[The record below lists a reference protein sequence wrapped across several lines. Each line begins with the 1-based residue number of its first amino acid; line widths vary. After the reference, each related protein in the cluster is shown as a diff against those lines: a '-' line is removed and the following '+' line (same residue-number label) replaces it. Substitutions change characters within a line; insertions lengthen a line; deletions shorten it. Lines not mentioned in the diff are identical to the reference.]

1 MYCNGIDEHYIDI
14 ACPFGKTNSTL
25 EFCPPVK
32 LFAMSVAVRYAE
44 QHKHQRPRLSS
55 YVDDIY
61 GGIPNCVFF
70 EAAVGLRKFM
80 CDTGKDLTLVFNTKP
95 HKTPM
100 PAKRQVILGCLYD
113 STARV
118 MKSSV
123 KKVEKYLLRINEA
136 LQANTVTAQEIM
148 ALHGNLVFAAGVAP
162 FGRPFL
168 ASLSSLVAGKK
179 KWEVVT
185 LTKLAR
191 LSLRVWKRMLLSNR
205 GLSFDYILGNLPR
218 SKYDIFVDAS
228 TSWGVGG
235 CCGALYFMVP

>member
-1 MYCNGIDEHYIDI
+1 
-14 ACPFGKTNSTL
+14 
-25 EFCPPVK
+25 
-32 LFAMSVAVRYAE
+32 
-44 QHKHQRPRLSS
+44 
-55 YVDDIY
+55 
-61 GGIPNCVFF
+61 
-70 EAAVGLRKFM
+70 
-80 CDTGKDLTLVFNTKP
+80 
-95 HKTPM
+95 
-100 PAKRQVILGCLYD
+100 
-113 STARV
+113 
-118 MKSSV
+118 MKSSL

-136 LQANTVTAQEIM
+136 LQANTLTAQEIM
-148 ALHGNLVFAAGVAP
+148 ALHGNVVFAAGVAP

-185 LTKLAR
+185 LTKLAQ

-228 TSWGVGG
+228 TSWGIGG